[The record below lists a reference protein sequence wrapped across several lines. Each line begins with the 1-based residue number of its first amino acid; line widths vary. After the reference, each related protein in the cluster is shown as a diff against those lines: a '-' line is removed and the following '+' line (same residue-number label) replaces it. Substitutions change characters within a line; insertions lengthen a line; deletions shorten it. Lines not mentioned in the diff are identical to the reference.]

1 MKENNKWYKEIVWG
15 GKHEKIEC
23 VNHFYRWSGKTPC
36 TGVQCCVF
44 CGKLKEA

>member
-23 VNHFYRWSGKTPC
+23 INHFYRWSGKIPC

-44 CGKLKEA
+44 CGKLKEV